1 MWFGPEWADYLT
13 FRHEQGRPSRRGL
26 GNIDQFL
33 RLRADFIATQEPG
46 TVFARES
53 TINVWYLSHNENNDN
68 EAAVSYIRQ
77 FGLQLIHVP
86 TAEFRS
92 LEQCAGTHF
101 LLATTWEPYSAIT
114 IGTMKRAI
122 DDGLLAEFGIVL
134 FQHFSNEARRLK
146 HSAWYWPHLYVLA
159 PESYVVRALI
169 SRVPISIAIDS
180 NGRVGDIMEG
190 IVE

>member
-1 MWFGPEWADYLT
+1 MWFEPEWADYLM

-26 GNIDQFL
+26 GSIDQFL

-53 TINVWYLSHNENNDN
+53 TINVWYLSRNENNNN

-114 IGTMKRAI
+114 IDTMKRRHRRRS
-122 DDGLLAEFGIVL
+122 FGRIWDRAVPA
-134 FQHFSNEARRLK
+134 FQRRCA
-146 HSAWYWPHLYVLA
+146 STQTFGMVLA
-159 PESYVVRALI
+159 AFVCAC
-169 SRVPISIAIDS
+169 SRVVCRQNSDFACSNFDS
-180 NGRVGDIMEG
+180 N
-190 IVE
+190 